1 MENTA
6 PAGPKAISLTQ
17 ERQHSWWDAGTVSF
31 ASVPSVI
38 HEKSN
43 LQDVA
48 RGASGVATPPVQPTG
63 PRVSHGWLQWPPLN
77 SVGAASRNEEMGSCV
92 TC

>member
-43 LQDVA
+43 LQDVV
-48 RGASGVATPPVQPTG
+48 RGLWSSDTASSAHWFQGQ
-63 PRVSHGWLQWPPLN
+63 S
-77 SVGAASRNEEMGSCV
+77 GSYSGHP
-92 TC
+92 